1 MEEYDFYEVGG
12 EEEARLHRQNTSIQL
27 LIQKVAR
34 LYRMAQFIAVA
45 LLLLI
50 SGALA
55 LLITVGLGGRCHVSA
70 DQKATMITDSNSSGI
85 NSQRGTERF
94 QANTNIKNPS
104 AMLTAPRGGA
114 TDGEYLQWESVIPHA
129 FCQGGFSY
137 SNGSL
142 VVPRS
147 GYYRV
152 FVQVTYESNGEQCPK
167 PQMMLNNKVLY
178 VPYSYNK
185 NVTLLTSDDVV
196 RCSTELWRKS
206 LHTFGLFFLEAN
218 GRLRVTSTYP
228 KFIAR
233 NEYQVFF
240 GAELLSSQ

>member
-55 LLITVGLGGRCHVSA
+55 LLITVGLGGRS
-70 DQKATMITDSNSSGI
+70 
-85 NSQRGTERF
+85 
-94 QANTNIKNPS
+94 
-104 AMLTAPRGGA
+104 PRGGA